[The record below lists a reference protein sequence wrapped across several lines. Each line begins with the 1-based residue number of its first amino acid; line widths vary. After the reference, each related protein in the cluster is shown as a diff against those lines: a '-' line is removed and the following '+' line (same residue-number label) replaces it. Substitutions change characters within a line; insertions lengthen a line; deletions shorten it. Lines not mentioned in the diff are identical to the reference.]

1 MNWLEIVFTVLAVI
15 VVILVLLVLLGRHL
29 QKKQAATMEQVEQN
43 RQTVPALII
52 DKKKMKLSESNLP
65 KAALEQTS
73 RLIRM
78 RKLPMVKVKAGP
90 QILTLLCDPTVYK
103 NLPVKKMV
111 KLEVSG
117 AYITGFSTAKKGEKK
132 PEVSAKKTG
141 KLDKMKQ
148 QLKKV
153 NDEKKEAKKEYQAS
167 KKKK

>member
-1 MNWLEIVFTVLAVI
+1 MNWLEIVFTVLAVV

-103 NLPVKKMV
+103 NLPVK
-111 KLEVSG
+111 
-117 AYITGFSTAKKGEKK
+117 
-132 PEVSAKKTG
+132 
-141 KLDKMKQ
+141 
-148 QLKKV
+148 
-153 NDEKKEAKKEYQAS
+153 
-167 KKKK
+167 